1 MNDFNA
7 RYLEFCT
14 PLVNALKEV
23 YGTMAN
29 SELKPEKPLLVRE
42 AIKDAFYS
50 AIISLNGK
58 YHSPDGIIPFYAT
71 MSLTWNKECYLALAS
86 EMLMEEFEEFEDDI
100 KDMGMEIANMTV
112 GGAKK
117 ILRPKGFEIEMSIPT
132 CVVGSAHR
140 LDVRK
145 GVVTI
150 AVPMLGDQGKMMLEL
165 NYVEHVDEEEEAA

>member
-1 MNDFNA
+1 MNDFNS

-23 YGTMAN
+23 YSTMAC
-29 SELKPEKPLLVRE
+29 SELKPEKPLLTR
-42 AIKDAFYS
+42 APISDAFYS
-50 AIISLNGK
+50 AIIALNGK
-58 YHSPDGIIPFYAT
+58 YHSPDGPIPFSGT
-71 MSLTWNKECYLALAS
+71 MSLTWNEECYLALAS
-86 EMLMEEFEEFEDDI
+86 AMLMEEFEEFEEDI

-112 GGAKK
+112 GSAKK

-132 CVVGSAHR
+132 CVVGNCHR

-150 AVPMLGDQGKMMLEL
+150 GVPMNGEHGQMMLEL
-165 NYVEHVDEEEEAA
+165 NYLELANEDSEAA

>member
-1 MNDFNA
+1 MDDFNS

-23 YGTMAN
+23 YTTMAN
-29 SELKPEKPLLVRE
+29 SEIRPDKPLLTRSP
-42 AIKDAFYS
+42 INDAFYS
-50 AIISLNGK
+50 AIIALTGK
-58 YHSPDGIIPFYAT
+58 YHSPDGPIPFSGT
-71 MSLTWNKECYLALAS
+71 MSLTWNEKSYLALAS
-86 EMLMEEFEEFEDDI
+86 AMLMEEFEEFEEDI

-132 CVVGSAHR
+132 CVVGNLHR

-150 AVPMLGDQGKMMLEL
+150 GVPMNGEHGQMMLEL
-165 NYVEHVDEEEEAA
+165 NYLEFTKEDLEAA